1 MRRAGLRAKVARLE
15 RQSLVRRFPKVCAAI
30 YDIEDDYLLGVEGWL
45 DGVSIQI
52 ARLPGEALQ
61 ELAARA
67 FTSGT
72 VLNLAAIY
80 APRLAP
86 EPPQHDVDQMPM
98 QTPET
103 APGPFVGIPGV
114 GRIASLAELQQMG
127 SIPVPP
133 ERLIN

>member
-1 MRRAGLRAKVARLE
+1 MRRASLRARIEKLE
-15 RQSLVRRFPKVCAAI
+15 RKTQTRRWPQVCAAI

-52 ARLPGEALQ
+52 ARLPGETLQ
-61 ELAARA
+61 DLAARA

-86 EPPQHDVDQMPM
+86 EPPQRDLNQMPM
-98 QTPET
+98 PTPET
-103 APGPFVGIPGV
+103 APRPIVGIPGV

-127 SIPVPP
+127 AIAVPP
-133 ERLIN
+133 ERLIK